1 MPYLHS
7 ACLAADCSHAHL
19 DCRLESVIGNMIKR
33 VLRLVRDAY
42 DQYVETADR
51 MAGGWKGR
59 LVVTVVVVRLWML
72 L

>member
-1 MPYLHS
+1 
-7 ACLAADCSHAHL
+7 
-19 DCRLESVIGNMIKR
+19 MIKR